1 MGLIVPWEDYGFNH
15 TSLHRMVRGM
25 IMGENDTLARGI
37 MRYCSTPS
45 QGIMGFIHPEGVL
58 MLPKGRRP
66 EGSIKTPKGWM
77 KPIILHEGWNNNIL
91 NKQGLVFMPLEFV
104 ANHISRNFLL
114 AGRIMGFIIPREDY
128 VF

>member
-1 MGLIVPWEDYGFNH
+1 MLPLGRQVHPSGLRPLGWTWRPWGSIKPRIPWAEVALSIIIIPWEDYGFNH

-66 EGSIKTPKGWM
+66 EGSIKTPEGWM
-77 KPIILHEGWNNNIL
+77 KPII
-91 NKQGLVFMPLEFV
+91 
-104 ANHISRNFLL
+104 
-114 AGRIMGFIIPREDY
+114 PRDGVEQ
-128 VF
+128 